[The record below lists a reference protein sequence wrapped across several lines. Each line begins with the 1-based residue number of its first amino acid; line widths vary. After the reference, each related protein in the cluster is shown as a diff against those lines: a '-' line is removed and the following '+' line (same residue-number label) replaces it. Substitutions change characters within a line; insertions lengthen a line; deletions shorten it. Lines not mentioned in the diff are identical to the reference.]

1 MAFLTSTWF
10 DFEGPNVEQESVGGQ
25 SPLVRRGQSP
35 AVLSAFDPLEAEERL
50 RLASGK
56 IRFEIAGYLH
66 RKRVPELK
74 FRVIPPPADRQ

>member
-1 MAFLTSTWF
+1 MHHS
-10 DFEGPNVEQESVGGQ
+10 VEICWGTVGFVWESVGGQ
-25 SPLVRRGQSP
+25 SP
-35 AVLSAFDPLEAEERL
+35 LSAFDPLEAEERL